1 MENNSPKLDERRS
14 IDIITSAINDTRAR
28 MEVNTGA
35 HMLLWGYTLALTS
48 AAAATATLRAAT
60 PATTMIWI
68 AVPVVGII
76 GTWILSRRKP
86 SEYPSNR
93 ILKALWWVVGIIAA
107 VIFFLTAHFF
117 TVALL
122 LAVAAIVTGVTTR
135 EKAVV
140 AAGVAAALAATLF
153 PIYKYLHPTAAL
165 FGAEDVTPALRVA
178 SYEAWFAIIAAILFI
193 IPGHILHS
201 RKSALTDNNNP
212 QKKNLQ

>member
-1 MENNSPKLDERRS
+1 MGNNAPELDQKRS

-35 HMLLWGYTLALTS
+35 HMLLWGYTIALTS
-48 AAAATATLRAAT
+48 AAAAIATLRAAT

-68 AVPVVGII
+68 AVPVAGII

-86 SEYPSNR
+86 SDYPSNR

-107 VIFFLTAHFF
+107 VIFTLTAHFF
-117 TVALL
+117 TVA
-122 LAVAAIVTGVTTR
+122 AIVTGIITR
-135 EKAVV
+135 EKTVI

-165 FGAEDVTPALRVA
+165 FGTEDATPAIRVA
-178 SYEAWFAIIAAILFI
+178 SYEAWFALTAAIMFI

-201 RKSALTDNNNP
+201 RKSALTGNNNP
-212 QKKNLQ
+212 QKKSHQ

>member
-1 MENNSPKLDERRS
+1 MGNNAPELDQKRS

-35 HMLLWGYTLALTS
+35 HMLLWGYTLTLT
-48 AAAATATLRAAT
+48 AAAAAIATLRAAT

-68 AVPVVGII
+68 AVPVAGII

-86 SEYPSNR
+86 SDYPSNR

-107 VIFFLTAHFF
+107 VIFTLTAHFF

-122 LAVAAIVTGVTTR
+122 LAVAAIVTGIITR
-135 EKAVV
+135 EKTVV

-165 FGAEDVTPALRVA
+165 FGTEDATPAIRVA
-178 SYEAWFAIIAAILFI
+178 SYEAWFALTAAIMFI

-201 RKSALTDNNNP
+201 RKSALTGNNNP
-212 QKKNLQ
+212 QKKSHQ

>member
-1 MENNSPKLDERRS
+1 MGNNAPELDQKRS

-35 HMLLWGYTLALTS
+35 HMLLWGYTLTLT
-48 AAAATATLRAAT
+48 AAAAAIATLRAAT

-68 AVPVVGII
+68 AVPVAGII

-86 SEYPSNR
+86 SDYPSNR

-107 VIFFLTAHFF
+107 VIFTLTAHFF

-122 LAVAAIVTGVTTR
+122 LAVAAIVTGIITR

-165 FGAEDVTPALRVA
+165 FGTEDAAPAIRVA
-178 SYEAWFAIIAAILFI
+178 SYEAWFALTAAIMFI

-201 RKSALTDNNNP
+201 RKSALTGNNNP
-212 QKKNLQ
+212 QKKSHQ

>member
-1 MENNSPKLDERRS
+1 MGNNAPKLDERRS
-14 IDIITSAINDTRAR
+14 IEIITSVINDTRAR

-48 AAAATATLRAAT
+48 AAAAIATLRAAT

-68 AVPVVGII
+68 AIPVAGII

-135 EKAVV
+135 EKAVI
-140 AAGVAAALAATLF
+140 AAGVAATLAATIF
-153 PIYKYLHPTAAL
+153 PIHKYLYPTAAL
-165 FGAEDVTPALRVA
+165 FGAEDATPALRVA
-178 SYEAWFAIIAAILFI
+178 SYEAWFALIAAIVFI

-201 RKSALTDNNNP
+201 RKRAMNDNDNP
-212 QKKNLQ
+212 QKKSLK